1 MQVQDQILSLLKLL
15 LFTVDFSALIFI
27 FQMVHETIIP
37 NSVFF
42 GMFLNFEPRVG
53 LSLGTLPG

>member
-42 GMFLNFEPRVG
+42 WHLLEF
-53 LSLGTLPG
+53 

>member
-15 LFTVDFSALIFI
+15 LLTVGFSALIFI
-27 FQMVHETIIP
+27 FQTVHETIIP

-42 GMFLNFEPRVG
+42 SIFLNFEPSVG
-53 LSLGTLPG
+53 LSLASH